1 MTKPI
6 NNTKKSLR
14 DLAVDAVK
22 TGEVQFVPKRFEKI
36 FFH

>member
-6 NNTKKSLR
+6 NDTKKSLR

-22 TGEVQFVPKRFEKI
+22 KGDVQIIPKRFEKI

>member
-1 MTKPI
+1 MTDPI
-6 NNTKKSLR
+6 KNTKKSLR

-22 TGEVQFVPKRFEKI
+22 KGEVQFTPKRFEKT